1 MFIESGK
8 CFKEHFKSTTDK
20 KLSPTIEIYL
30 VVNGF
35 WGHKFHVVLSRKRC
49 LRKFVQFLL
58 CVFSYPFEFSDTG
71 TTLRCIKAFSNPINQ
86 LLFPFSNPKTFVAS
100 STNQIKI
107 YDLDSFAKR
116 CEFTARDDAK
126 IKLVKIIPH
135 SDDRMFVVL
144 NNDIICILT
153 STLKLIRHFEPLKAR
168 QKYLQKTNQKM
179 EKLNYIRHP
188 ENDDDEMCSDVDVDV
203 LIKSVTRD
211 YQNGIITD
219 VSFSLN
225 GSCVCVSFLDNFI
238 ILFSTTMW
246 DVRRVMKFPDEIYI
260 KQSTFIPSTHEFN
273 SNMLLTSTSNDDLML
288 MNLKDLN
295 SKMLIGMNNS
305 FSFTLSSNGKVL
317 MNIQHSGEILVYNLE
332 YCLNAV
338 ISVDD
343 HGLKKNGEL
352 TKENKTKLTKLDGN
366 EVTAELDKIQ
376 TKVIEKRH
384 LHFTVHFSDVLASK
398 SRAKI

>member
-1 MFIESGK
+1 M
-8 CFKEHFKSTTDK
+8 
-20 KLSPTIEIYL
+20 
-30 VVNGF
+30 VF
-35 WGHKFHVVLSRKRC
+35 WGHKFHVVPSPKRS

-58 CVFSYPFEFSDTG
+58 CVFSYPHEFSDTG

-116 CEFTARDDAK
+116 CEFTTRDDAK

-188 ENDDDEMCSDVDVDV
+188 ENDDDEMCSDVNV

-219 VSFSLN
+219 VSFSQN

-238 ILFSTTMW
+238 ILFCTTMY

-260 KQSTFIPSTHEFN
+260 KQSIFIPSTHEFN

-305 FSFTLSSNGKVL
+305 FAFTLSSNGKVL
-317 MNIQHSGEILVYNLE
+317 MNIQSSGEILVYNLE

-343 HGLKKNGEL
+343 HGLRKNGQS
-352 TKENKTKLTKLDGN
+352 TMKNKTKLTKIDGN

-376 TKVIEKRH
+376 TKVIEKRT
-384 LHFTVHFSDVLASK
+384 FTFHCSF
-398 SRAKI
+398 